1 MVTHLKT
8 NIMTKVILIV
18 IIIKTK
24 KILPILIGYRSNSP
38 KSNPNH
44 MNVTNSFTYSKQR
57 TNQNFNSNSR
67 NNISQ
72 NADFQNRTIK
82 NNTSQNVNSQN
93 HTFEKNNFQKNS
105 SNNSNPQN
113 KNLLIQDVYGKE
125 NAKQQTSNQSTST
138 NSSPDFSALFQTF
151 FQNNTNSQNNEQNS
165 NNTTSSDMPDFETIL
180 KFKKIFER
188 LQANSNANEPIVN
201 LLYAIKPF
209 IQEPKKSIIDQIVKF
224 ITISSVLKDFNGI
237 F

>member
-8 NIMTKVILIV
+8 NIMTKVIPIV

-24 KILPILIGYRSNSP
+24 KILPIRIGYRSNSP
-38 KSNPNH
+38 KNNSNH
-44 MNVTNSFTYSKQR
+44 TNVTNSSTYSKQR
-57 TNQNFNSNSR
+57 TNQNFNSN
-67 NNISQ
+67 
-72 NADFQNRTIK
+72 
-82 NNTSQNVNSQN
+82 
-93 HTFEKNNFQKNS
+93 
-105 SNNSNPQN
+105 PQSES
-113 KNLLIQDVYGKE
+113 LLMQDVYGKE

-138 NSSPDFSALFQTF
+138 NSSPDFSSLFQTF

-188 LQANSNANEPIVN
+188 LQANSNANEPVVN

-209 IQEPKKSIIDQIVKF
+209 IQEQKKSIIDQIVKF